1 VRAPKVALVEALT
14 FTFGVATG
22 GTVLA
27 TGFLADGLAV
37 DLACG
42 VAATTL
48 GVATTLAFL
57 TSGLVA
63 DFLAVGLAG
72 RLAGMEGIKNL
83 D

>member
-1 VRAPKVALVEALT
+1 
-14 FTFGVATG
+14 
-22 GTVLA
+22 
-27 TGFLADGLAV
+27 
-37 DLACG
+37 
-42 VAATTL
+42 L

-57 TSGLVA
+57 TSGLVT